1 MKKVGKKIT
10 EGVMADKDLVAQRNA
25 TNLRRVMK
33 VRMLLNIKEL
43 LSLTLLVIF
52 QNKEYIQVWIL
63 DSIAA

>member
-1 MKKVGKKIT
+1 M
-10 EGVMADKDLVAQRNA
+10 EDKDLVAQRNA